1 VRLFFLHIVLILL
14 AIQSNAQTIL
24 WEKHW
29 TKGNDETAEIIKI
42 NKDSTFIIS
51 GAWSAGGY
59 YPCFFLNIDKSGNI
73 LWDTLGRNL
82 VTGEQDIVE
91 RPEGGYIFTASG
103 FDYSYMSIFIQK
115 IKFDGDT
122 LPSMSYPNDYL
133 SIFPNKIL
141 MLQGKEEYLIAG
153 TVYCTD
159 FNSYFF
165 LQKID
170 SSGNVIWCKKYA
182 QALGTYQVDL
192 IVNKKGNLV
201 LSGVSEKGTSG
212 FIPHPY
218 FVEVTPDGDSL
229 QSKNVIIRDANDVEE
244 HYHMYNN
251 LIQTSDGGYAFS
263 GYIDSSASPMDI
275 QVGFIAKVDSAFNL
289 QWTYFHRTLTL
300 SQGVHTTKVRELK
313 DSSIV
318 LLGNDDAG
326 SNFFVLRVNKDGQFM
341 SRKLFTSAIASSV
354 WMYDWAF
361 LNDGSAVVIGRGSGG
376 AYLAR
381 IGNVGQ
387 PFIEQDSCKSFAATF
402 TAEQIGDSIR
412 FTNTSNGGYAWADSS
427 IWKFSDS
434 TGSTLFSKKIL
445 VSGAPDSVW
454 ARLTAINPY
463 GCTNTVAKKVKV
475 MRDCSGAPVPSF
487 TANENSDSV
496 FFVNTSTG
504 NIIISY
510 QWKFSDSTASVLTNP
525 KLKINAP
532 LDSVWA
538 RLTVTDNDGCY
549 TTLSQKVKVST
560 LTAINQKTSSLS
572 VSVSPNPFTETTI
585 FKVNN
590 NSNSGYQLTI
600 LNSLGEEIFSRN
612 FSEKEY
618 TLNASSFS
626 SGLYMYVVRDAEG
639 KMKSGKLV
647 VE

>member
-1 VRLFFLHIVLILL
+1 
-14 AIQSNAQTIL
+14 
-24 WEKHW
+24 
-29 TKGNDETAEIIKI
+29 
-42 NKDSTFIIS
+42 
-51 GAWSAGGY
+51 
-59 YPCFFLNIDKSGNI
+59 
-73 LWDTLGRNL
+73 
-82 VTGEQDIVE
+82 
-91 RPEGGYIFTASG
+91 
-103 FDYSYMSIFIQK
+103 
-115 IKFDGDT
+115 
-122 LPSMSYPNDYL
+122 
-133 SIFPNKIL
+133 
-141 MLQGKEEYLIAG
+141 
-153 TVYCTD
+153 
-159 FNSYFF
+159 
-165 LQKID
+165 
-170 SSGNVIWCKKYA
+170 
-182 QALGTYQVDL
+182 
-192 IVNKKGNLV
+192 
-201 LSGVSEKGTSG
+201 
-212 FIPHPY
+212 
-218 FVEVTPDGDSL
+218 
-229 QSKNVIIRDANDVEE
+229 
-244 HYHMYNN
+244 
-251 LIQTSDGGYAFS
+251 
-263 GYIDSSASPMDI
+263 MDI

-445 VSGAPDSVW
+445 VSGAPDSIW
-454 ARLTAINPY
+454 ARLTATNPY

-475 MRDCSGAPVPSF
+475 IRDCSGAPVPSF